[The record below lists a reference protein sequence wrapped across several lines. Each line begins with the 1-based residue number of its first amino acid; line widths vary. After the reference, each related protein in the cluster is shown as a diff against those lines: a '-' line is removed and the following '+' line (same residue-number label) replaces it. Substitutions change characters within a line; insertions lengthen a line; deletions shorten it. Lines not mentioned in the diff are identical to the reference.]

1 MGNCY
6 KVFRNSRLF
15 AVVHTG
21 TAANRLIEFYTVFY
35 DLEAPHCVWTY
46 EIAFI
51 EGIGF

>member
-6 KVFRNSRLF
+6 KVFRNGRLY
-15 AVVHTG
+15 AIVHTEM
-21 TAANRLIEFYTVFY
+21 AAIRLTLVLSEAYGL
-35 DLEAPHCVWTY
+35 DLVCVWTY

>member
-6 KVFRNSRLF
+6 KVFRNGRLYMIVETESRAL
-15 AVVHTG
+15 G
-21 TAANRLIEFYTVFY
+21 LIEMVSSYVLNQ
-35 DLEAPHCVWTY
+35 DLKIIWTY

>member
-6 KVFRNSRLF
+6 KVFRNGRLF
-15 AVVHTG
+15 AVVQYEYN
-21 TAANRLIEFYTVFY
+21 ALAIIEQISSYVFNQ
-35 DLEAPHCVWTY
+35 DLKIIWTY